1 MAIEFKLPQVAE
13 GVETADVAELM
24 VAEGDQIEAGQVVLE
39 VETEKAVAE
48 IECPHG
54 GRVAKVHVSEGQTVR
69 VGDVLLTI
77 EEMATEEAA
86 PAEAPPEPAQAPE
99 SPPAEPET
107 VTTGAALTEIP
118 TTEPAAVETATPPE
132 AEQPAPGTSTAP
144 APAAETRQA
153 A

>member
-48 IECPHG
+48 IECPHA

-77 EEMATEEAA
+77 EETTAGQAA
-86 PAEAPPEPAQAPE
+86 PADASPEASKAAVS
-99 SPPAEPET
+99 SPGGPDTLTAAARET
-107 VTTGAALTEIP
+107 P
-118 TTEPAAVETATPPE
+118 TTATATAGPAA
-132 AEQPAPGTSTAP
+132 
-144 APAAETRQA
+144 
-153 A
+153 